1 MTDKTPY
8 FITTAIP
15 YVNGKPHVGHA
26 YEAITTDVIARF
38 KRLDG
43 YDVFFLTGTDEH
55 GQKNDKTARE
65 EGRPTKEFVTEHSAW
80 FQEMDKLLNISN
92 DDFIRTTEPRHH
104 KASQAIWRAMAEKGD
119 IYLGKY
125 SGWYSVRD
133 EAYYAESELTKT
145 EDGAFLSPQGTAVE
159 WVEEESYFFR
169 LSAYQDKLMAYYEAN
184 PDFILPQTRRNEVLG
199 FVRQGLRDLSV
210 SRKTLKWGVPV
221 PDDPEHVMYVWVDAL
236 TNYITGVGYP
246 TVNKGNFAKY
256 WPCDLHVIGK
266 DIYRFHAVYWPAFL
280 MSAGVAPPKR
290 LFVHGFLYLA
300 GRKMSKSEGNVIAPA
315 DLVAEFGLDQIRY
328 FFCREVPFGND
339 GDYSREAIV
348 RRINGD
354 LANDLGNLCQRVLTQ
369 INRNCGAKLPECGVL
384 TPDDRELLAKADGLL
399 DEARTQMERQ
409 AIHGYLEALWRVI
422 SDANGYIA
430 RQEPWALKKTDPVR
444 MATVL
449 YVAAEAIRQAAVLV
463 QPVMPGSAARILNQL
478 GVPEDARSFADL
490 GKGGRLVSGT
500 DLPKPEGVFPRVAAE
515 EASSA
520 G

>member
-1 MTDKTPY
+1 MTDKKT
-8 FITTAIP
+8 FSITTAIP
-15 YVNGKPHVGHA
+15 YVNGNPHVGHA
-26 YEAITTDVIARF
+26 YEAITTDVLARF

-65 EGRPTKEFVTEHSAW
+65 EGRPTLDFVTEHSNR
-80 FQEMDKLLNISN
+80 FREMDKLLNISN

-104 KASQAIWRAMAEKGD
+104 AASQAIWKAMADNGD
-119 IYLGKY
+119 IYLGGY

-133 EAYYAESELTKT
+133 EAYYAENELTKA
-145 EDGAFLSPQGTAVE
+145 EDGTLLSPQGTPVE

-169 LSAYQDKLMAYYEAN
+169 LSAYEDKLLALYDKN
-184 PDFILPQTRRNEVLG
+184 PDFILPLTRRNEVLG
-199 FVRQGLRDLSV
+199 FVKQGLRDLSV

-221 PDDPEHVMYVWVDAL
+221 PGDPDHVMYVWVDAL
-236 TNYITGVGYP
+236 TNYITGLGYP
-246 TVNKGNFAKY
+246 DQNAERFKRY

-266 DIYRFHAVYWPAFL
+266 DIFRFHAIYWPAFL
-280 MSAGVAPPKR
+280 MSAGLAVPKR
-290 LFVHGFLYLA
+290 LFVHGFLYLS

-315 DLVAEFGLDQIRY
+315 DFVEEFGLDQTRY

-369 INRNCGAKLPECGVL
+369 INRNCAAKVPEPGALA
-384 TPDDRELLAKADGLL
+384 DDDKALLDMADGLL
-399 DEARTQMERQ
+399 DEARDQMDRQ
-409 AIHGYLEALWRVI
+409 AIHAYLEALWRVVAA
-422 SDANGYIA
+422 ANNYVA
-430 RQEPWALKKTDPVR
+430 RQEPWALKKSDPAR

-449 YVAAEAIRQAAVLV
+449 YVCAEAIRQVAALI
-463 QPVMPGSAARILNQL
+463 QPVMPQAAARILDQL
-478 GVPEDARSFADL
+478 GVSETKRSFASL
-490 GKGGRLVSGT
+490 GREGRLVAGT
-500 DLPKPEGVFPRVAAE
+500 DLPKPEGVFPRIAE
-515 EASSA
+515 PETSRA